1 MPDEIM
7 QAWEAMPQ
15 ETKDRLSE
23 WAKHIME
30 VLTKAAQ
37 AIIKAITEAFK
48 RFIDAIVPAL
58 PPRYKAKI
66 EAVKVEWRAR
76 GPRRNRALICLV
88 ALLIVSCIVFLD

>member
-1 MPDEIM
+1 MPDEVM
-7 QAWEAMPQ
+7 QAWEAIPQ

-48 RFIDAIVPAL
+48 RFVDAIMPAL
-58 PPRYKAKI
+58 PPMITAQI
-66 EAVKVEWRAR
+66 EAGKVAWRAR
-76 GPRRNRALICLV
+76 GQRRNRALIH
-88 ALLIVSCIVFLD
+88 AILIRRRGYT

>member
-76 GPRRNRALICLV
+76 GPRRNRALIH
-88 ALLIVSCIVFLD
+88 AILIRERGHT

>member
-1 MPDEIM
+1 M

-37 AIIKAITEAFK
+37 AIIKAITEALR
-48 RFIDAIVPAL
+48 RFVEAVAPAL
-58 PPRYKAKI
+58 PPRFAARI
-66 EAVKVEWRAR
+66 EAAKVEWRAR
-76 GPRRNRALICLV
+76 GPRRNRALIH
-88 ALLIVSCIVFLD
+88 AILIRERGHA